1 MMKTHKLY
9 WLGIISI
16 ILLGI
21 VFFMGCA
28 SSAKVAPIHTPQFV
42 SPISKQEQVTP
53 SEISI
58 ALVNPVITTQSST
71 TQSSTT
77 TGFDDNWAKMF
88 RSSLAKDLEQLII
101 AKGFKI
107 VGPFASVD
115 EMTYPQKKQSDL
127 GLFAVIGLGIAAPQA
142 EVKEK
147 INWGGALV
155 GGSSTKYDT
164 VWTGSCTAQG
174 FVNFE
179 LWELLSQ
186 QKMWTKKVEI
196 APIQRDCTAKG
207 SASFLVVFNN
217 AYSQLLE
224 EVYKAALI
232 KANAYFEREEVELVV
247 KQSQEIREKKV
258 Y

>member
-21 VFFMGCA
+21 VFFVGCA

-42 SPISKQEQVTP
+42 FPISKQEQVTP

-58 ALVNPVITTQSST
+58 ALVNPVIATTD
-71 TQSSTT
+71 
-77 TGFDDNWAKMF
+77 FDDNWAQMF

-127 GLFAVIGLGIAAPQA
+127 GLFAVIGLSIAKPQA

-155 GGSSTKYDT
+155 GGSSTKYET
-164 VWTGSCTAQG
+164 VWTGPCTAQG

-207 SASFLVVFNN
+207 SASFLAVFNN
-217 AYSQLLE
+217 VYSQLLE